1 MHKNEFY
8 VRMPSQQHFPQHKI
22 RGTGKAKVTLK
33 LEHNAKN
40 IGKEIKIF
48 VPQMKLESREIK
60 VKQAP
65 SFFSSS
71 TSLSFLLAFF
81 FVFFISTILS
91 LSPLFLS
98 LPLPFLLSRFFSLP
112 FSFLS
117 LSPSPSVPTSS
128 SLSSFTSYSLS
139 SSVSSTTLH
148 SLPLSLPYSSPL
160 HPPPSR
166 LQILMSIT

>member
-1 MHKNEFY
+1 
-8 VRMPSQQHFPQHKI
+8 MPSQQHFPKHKI

-81 FVFFISTILS
+81 FVFYIYNSLSFPSLS
-91 LSPLFLS
+91 LSSTPLSSFSFLLSPFFFPLSLSFSLCPYLFLS
-98 LPLPFLLSRFFSLP
+98 IFLYLLLFIVFCLFNHPPLPSPLPSL
-112 FSFLS
+112 FI
-117 LSPSPSVPTSS
+117 
-128 SLSSFTSYSLS
+128 
-139 SSVSSTTLH
+139 
-148 SLPLSLPYSSPL
+148 SSP
-160 HPPPSR
+160 PPPPPGSKY
-166 LQILMSIT
+166 

>member
-81 FVFFISTILS
+81 FVFYIYNS
-91 LSPLFLS
+91 LSFPSHPSTFTLGRARECGAHEIPALS
-98 LPLPFLLSRFFSLP
+98 YIVPAT
-112 FSFLS
+112 
-117 LSPSPSVPTSS
+117 PS
-128 SLSSFTSYSLS
+128 
-139 SSVSSTTLH
+139 
-148 SLPLSLPYSSPL
+148 
-160 HPPPSR
+160 
-166 LQILMSIT
+166 